1 MTTFIPHSRKK
12 YAAEMFCFSVCVR
25 TVNVWMKEFP
35 PHHFCPSWSGTK
47 FKVKA
52 TSYQP
57 KNNPNATRLK
67 IYIQMLFFVW
77 LLTVNVYEIHSSWLF
92 SFVKWQEF
100 EKKSIFQFLLLFLT
114 TDSFFIFFSRKFLP
128 TVVPRKVAGIGKVVW
143 CRILVTG
150 ILELISDFPKIE
162 RKRKDLVLESG

>member
-1 MTTFIPHSRKK
+1 MLLKCFASRCVSALWMFEWKNFRPIIFVPHEVELNLKLKQLHINQKTIPMPRGWK
-12 YAAEMFCFSVCVR
+12 YI
-25 TVNVWMKEFP
+25 
-35 PHHFCPSWSGTK
+35 
-47 FKVKA
+47 FK
-52 TSYQP
+52 TC
-57 KNNPNATRLK
+57 
-67 IYIQMLFFVW
+67 FFVW